1 MSTSRAGTAEA
12 APPQAEAAA
21 PAVAQRRF
29 PLSLRWPPLCVAVL
43 VIPAVIGAL
52 RLIMAAQRPF
62 DFFGDEAILESAVRH
77 VGHQLVGPYS
87 RFGFH
92 QPGPAYYYL
101 QAPFYRLLGS
111 SAAALFLGAFC
122 INLGAALGC
131 VLVVRRFLGEP
142 VARWA
147 AVVVG
152 ALLLSLTPR
161 LAADPWNP
169 YVLAIPVL
177 LAVLLAAAGTRSL
190 AAAGGAIVVASYVVQ
205 THVAAAATLAAVFA
219 TATAVAAMY
228 HLRIRRPSPAEAP
241 PRPSSSARRWIALA
255 ATALVLSVMWAPPL
269 IDEATRSPGNLTT
282 LTRFFRSSHPDFD
295 RGVDHGFD
303 HTAGQVAA
311 ELTVLPFGHDREAKP
326 AQAVKVLLALIGMA
340 AGAGV
345 ALVGWRRRETV
356 IASLGAMSVVGPL
369 VAVWSG
375 TRIVGEVFPYLLLWT
390 AGLLLPGAI
399 GAGAFLAQR
408 RRLAGPLAGAVAVVG
423 LGLTLT
429 MARNPLLAYP
439 TVTEVA
445 AAARLAEPWL
455 AGRDVE
461 QVRVRIADHDRW
473 PLASGV
479 AVRLEKDGFTTT
491 VDRGW
496 ISLFGEHFRPTGH
509 EHATVWLTD
518 AGHSPPASVSPT
530 PLGVVGEASIWASNS
545 VFETP

>member
-1 MSTSRAGTAEA
+1 MTTSRVGTAEA
-12 APPQAEAAA
+12 APPQAEPAT
-21 PAVAQRRF
+21 PAVARRF
-29 PLSLRWPPLCVAVL
+29 PPSLRWPPLSVAVL
-43 VIPAVIGAL
+43 AVPAVIGAV
-52 RLIMAAQRPF
+52 RLVMAAQRPF

-101 QAPFYRLLGS
+101 QAPFYRLPGS

-122 INLGAALGC
+122 INIGAALGC

-152 ALLLSLTPR
+152 GLLLSLTPR
-161 LAADPWNP
+161 LVADPWNP
-169 YVLAIPVL
+169 YVLAVPVL
-177 LAVLLAAAGTRSL
+177 LAVLLAAAGTRSR
-190 AAAGGAIVVASYVVQ
+190 AAAGGAVVVASYVVQ
-205 THVAAAATLAAVFA
+205 THVAAAATLTAVFA
-219 TATAVAAMY
+219 TAGAVAAVY
-228 HLRIRRPSPAEAP
+228 HRRIRPPSTAEAP
-241 PRPSSSARRWIALA
+241 PRPSYSARRWMAPA

-269 IDEATRSPGNLTT
+269 IDQGTRSPGNITT
-282 LTRFFRSSHPDFD
+282 LTRFFRASHPDFD
-295 RGVDHGFD
+295 RGIDHGLD

-311 ELTVLPFGHDREAKP
+311 ELTVLPFGHDRDAKP
-326 AQAVKVLLALIGMA
+326 ADAVKVLLALIGIA

-345 ALVGWRRRETV
+345 ALAGWRRRETV
-356 IASLGAMSVVGPL
+356 IAGLGAMSVVGPL

-375 TRIVGEVFPYLLLWT
+375 TRVVGEVFPYLLLWT
-390 AGLLLPGAI
+390 SGLLLPAAI
-399 GAGAFLAQR
+399 GAGAFLAQL
-408 RRLAGPLAGAVAVVG
+408 RRLAGPLAGTAAVVG
-423 LGLTLT
+423 LSLTVT
-429 MARNPLLAYP
+429 MARNPLLPYP
-439 TVTEVA
+439 SVTEVA
-445 AAARLAEPWL
+445 AAARVAEPWL
-455 AGRDVE
+455 AGRGVE

-496 ISLFGEHFRPTGH
+496 TSLFGEHFRPTGH